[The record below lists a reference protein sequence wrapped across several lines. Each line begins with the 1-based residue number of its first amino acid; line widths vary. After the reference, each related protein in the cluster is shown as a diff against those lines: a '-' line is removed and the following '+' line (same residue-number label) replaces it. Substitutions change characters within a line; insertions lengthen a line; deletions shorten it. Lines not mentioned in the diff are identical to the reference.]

1 MAAGTE
7 GGQRLTF
14 SGLDGA
20 SGAYLLPPLRPAV
33 VAALAQGERIDPMEV
48 RELRAWHVR
57 AAGEL
62 LGTAEGVDPSDLAE
76 AGWGVVFAHDADPAL
91 RQALRPLLEHRRLQ
105 ATRVEERNYREFV
118 GEDGYQPG
126 ESSADFLIRHKVA
139 PGQPANPRR
148 MPYYLLLVGG
158 PEAIPY
164 PFQYRLDIV
173 YAVGRLDLETPE
185 AYARYARSV
194 VDAEQAGATPSR
206 ATFFGPSNADDRPT
220 RLSTD
225 HLVIPLARAMAA
237 EPGAWSIEQ
246 VAGGQ
251 ATKARLGHLLG
262 PDGAPGLLFVAGH
275 GMGFPIDD
283 PRQRPHQGALLCQDW
298 PGPLAWRGPI
308 PPDFYFAGDDL
319 RGDARLSGR
328 VIVLHAC
335 FGAGTPRMDDFLR
348 RALEVP
354 APIAPHAFVGR
365 LPQRLLGHPRGGALA
380 VIGHVDRAWSY
391 SFLWPGVGEQTETYR
406 SMVRVLLDGGQVGRA
421 VEYLNNRCA
430 ALTTDLDDEKEAVA
444 YGRVPDD
451 LRLSLLWTARNDA
464 RNVVVLGDPAVRL
477 IRHES
482 AFQASPPEGTMT

>member
-1 MAAGTE
+1 
-7 GGQRLTF
+7 
-14 SGLDGA
+14 
-20 SGAYLLPPLRPAV
+20 
-33 VAALAQGERIDPMEV
+33 
-48 RELRAWHVR
+48 
-57 AAGEL
+57 
-62 LGTAEGVDPSDLAE
+62 
-76 AGWGVVFAHDADPAL
+76 
-91 RQALRPLLEHRRLQ
+91 
-105 ATRVEERNYREFV
+105 
-118 GEDGYQPG
+118 
-126 ESSADFLIRHKVA
+126 
-139 PGQPANPRR
+139 
-148 MPYYLLLVGG
+148 
-158 PEAIPY
+158 
-164 PFQYRLDIV
+164 
-173 YAVGRLDLETPE
+173 
-185 AYARYARSV
+185 
-194 VDAEQAGATPSR
+194 
-206 ATFFGPSNADDRPT
+206 
-220 RLSTD
+220 
-225 HLVIPLARAMAA
+225 
-237 EPGAWSIEQ
+237 
-246 VAGGQ
+246 
-251 ATKARLGHLLG
+251 
-262 PDGAPGLLFVAGH
+262 
-275 GMGFPIDD
+275 MGFPIDD

-482 AFQASPPEGTMT
+482 AFQASPPEGTMS